1 MSQEKAVLQPVD
13 AERSA
18 RISPREVSVSPK
30 EQAVRRT
37 EIARGERETPDQAI
51 EIQRDQIGFRVAVQ
65 ETAAIAE
72 IARIRLATT
81 VTFVRVRKTLLGR
94 GSVAV
99 VVTIVI
105 STHDAGG
112 SDIPHVAFN
121 TPAIPDTQL
130 QQHQTNQSQR
140 RPGGRAGKESGS
152 RGKSG
157 EKHGQM
163 RSGAR
168 CSRNPRKNGQ
178 VR

>member
-1 MSQEKAVLQPVD
+1 MSQERAGLQPVD

-18 RISPREVSVSPK
+18 RISPREDPVSPK

-37 EIARGERETPDQAI
+37 EIARGEREVPGQTI
-51 EIQRDQIGFRVAVQ
+51 EIRRGQIAFRDAVD

-72 IARIRLATT
+72 KARIRLATA
-81 VTFVRVRKTLLGR
+81 VTLVRVRKTLLGR

-112 SDIPHVAFN
+112 RDVPHVAFN

-130 QQHQTNQSQR
+130 QQHQTNQSQG

-152 RGKSG
+152 RG
-157 EKHGQM
+157 
-163 RSGAR
+163 
-168 CSRNPRKNGQ
+168 
-178 VR
+178 